1 MLLLMSR
8 KFHIVGEL
16 SLAVGIFTH
25 IAPSVHR
32 HVFGQCGTILKAL
45 KQIFKGFL
53 MPNHATYMAV
63 ERAHALEQRD
73 LVFARH
79 RVV

>member
-1 MLLLMSR
+1 MLLLVLR
-8 KFHIVGEL
+8 KAPIVGEL
-16 SLAVGIFTH
+16 FLAVGIFAH

-32 HVFGQCGTILKAL
+32 HVLGQCRAILTAL

-53 MPNHATYMAV
+53 MPNRAAYRTV
-63 ERAHALEQRD
+63 ERASVLEQID
-73 LVFARH
+73 YMIARH